1 MIVPLEHVLGL
12 SVALFALGAACA
24 LARRNLIMILLGVE
38 VMLNACAVAMIGASL
53 KWQSLEGQAFTLFLF
68 ALGAAEAAVG
78 LALFVHARKRAGTL
92 DAARFSR
99 LGGSS

>member
-1 MIVPLEHVLGL
+1 MLVPMEHVLGL
-12 SVALFALGAACA
+12 ATALFALGLACV

-38 VMLNACAVAMIGASL
+38 VMLNSCAVAMVGASL

-78 LALFVHARKRAGTL
+78 LALFVAARKRAGTL
-92 DAARFSR
+92 HADRFSAM
-99 LGGSS
+99 GDHS